1 VVEAGAVHIQ
11 TQLVQQIMEEM
22 VFRLAALVVVLL

>member
-1 VVEAGAVHIQ
+1 VVGAGVVHIQ
-11 TQLVQQIMEEM
+11 THLAQQIMEEM